1 MSGTI
6 FDVDVIAS
14 SGSAI
19 LLFVDGVTIH
29 RRGDAGGC
37 AYIVKRGSVELRQK
51 GRPVETI
58 GAGEIFGEASV
69 ISGAARLDTAVAV
82 GEVELVPIDRKL
94 FEVLLRDDEDFAGTV
109 MRLLA
114 RRLSA
119 TAEMFNRCVEELPA
133 AGETAG
139 AQARATA

>member
-1 MSGTI
+1 MNETI

-19 LLFVDGVTIH
+19 LIFVNGIAIH
-29 RRGDAGGC
+29 RRGDIGRC

-58 GAGEIFGEASV
+58 GPGEIFGAASLLTGMPQV
-69 ISGAARLDTAVAV
+69 DTAVAV
-82 GEVELVPIDRKL
+82 GDVELLPIDRDL
-94 FEVLLRDDEDFAGTV
+94 FDVLVRDDEDFAGTV

-114 RRLSA
+114 RRLHA
-119 TAEMFNRCVEELPA
+119 AAEVFERYVADLPA
-133 AGETAG
+133 DGLAPLP
-139 AQARATA
+139 AQASA